1 MNSGETP
8 SGNNYTENLLE
19 SKEFRII
26 QDNHIYLILIGKT
39 MNSVTVK
46 CSSYSTNL
54 IFTEISLIA
63 QYQLN
68 SMNELYNFIILI
80 FNSGNVKIEMKNN
93 NINLYFSFFN
103 NNIKQN
109 KLFMITLNYSRDNTD
124 YFINHLWNKITR
136 LESENNQMQMNYQNL
151 LQNFQSLKNEID
163 SLKNNFSPNN
173 NFIDNNM
180 NNNMMNNY
188 MNNNF
193 NNNNN
198 NINVFNS
205 FNQQMMNGNNSIS
218 ILFKEQ
224 GGGNQVRTLYNC
236 NLDDTIAQL
245 MDKYREKINNRNLK
259 FYLTF
264 NARVLKPEKTLRQI
278 GLTNLTTL
286 CVMRGDPPIN

>member
-26 QDNHIYLILIGKT
+26 QDNHIFLILIGKT

-54 IFTEISLIA
+54 IYSEISLIA

-80 FNSGNVKIEMKNN
+80 FNSGNVKIEMENN
-93 NINLYFSFFN
+93 NINLYLSFFN
-103 NNIKQN
+103 NNTKQN

-163 SLKNNFSPNN
+163 ILKNNFSPNN
-173 NFIDNNM
+173 NFINNNV

-193 NNNNN
+193 NNNN

-236 NLDDTIAQL
+236 NLDDTIVQL

>member
-1 MNSGETP
+1 MNNGETP

-93 NINLYFSFFN
+93 NINLYLSFFN

-173 NFIDNNM
+173 NFINNNM

-198 NINVFNS
+198 INVLNS

>member
-1 MNSGETP
+1 MNNGETP
-8 SGNNYTENLLE
+8 NGNNYTENLLE

-39 MNSVTVK
+39 MNTVTVK

-54 IFTEISLIA
+54 NYSEISLIA

-68 SMNELYNFIILI
+68 SINELYNFIIII
-80 FNSGNVKIEMKNN
+80 FNSGNVKIEMKNKY
-93 NINLYFSFFN
+93 IDLYLSFFN
-103 NNIKQN
+103 NNTKQN
-109 KLFMITLNYSRDNTD
+109 KLFMITLNYSENNTD

-163 SLKNNFSPNN
+163 ILKNNFSPNN
-173 NFIDNNM
+173 NFMNNNM

-198 NINVFNS
+198 NINVLNS
-205 FNQQMMNGNNSIS
+205 FNQQMNNGNNAIS

-245 MDKYREKINNRNLK
+245 MDKYREKINNSTRIFL
-259 FYLTF
+259 
-264 NARVLKPEKTLRQI
+264 
-278 GLTNLTTL
+278 
-286 CVMRGDPPIN
+286 IN